1 MDDKNNEGM
10 KDRKIA
16 RKQERM
22 KDSNKEK
29 NSYTELKKRKMD
41 KRQKQGK
48 DRNNSIKDILTT

>member
-41 KRQKQGK
+41 KR
-48 DRNNSIKDILTT
+48 